1 MKGVIFMFERVKAY
15 KKLYKSNKF
24 LKGCKVIAEL
34 TGDEKM
40 LKEANE
46 ALYLNEKLKKSM
58 WLNRK
63 QAVKY
68 NLESIK
74 NGL

>member
-1 MKGVIFMFERVKAY
+1 MFERIRAY
-15 KKLYKSNKF
+15 IKLNKSNKF
-24 LKGCKVIAEL
+24 LKGCKVMAEL
-34 TGDEKM
+34 TGDYEL
-40 LKEANE
+40 LKEVNE
-46 ALYLNEKLKKSM
+46 TLYLNEKLKKSM

-74 NGL
+74 NGV

>member
-1 MKGVIFMFERVKAY
+1 MFERIKAY

-34 TGDEKM
+34 TEDDEM
-40 LKEANE
+40 LKEVNE
-46 ALYLNEKLKKSM
+46 TLYLNEKLKKSM

-68 NLESIK
+68 NLELIK

>member
-1 MKGVIFMFERVKAY
+1 MFERIKAY

-34 TGDEKM
+34 TEDDEM

-46 ALYLNEKLKKSM
+46 TLYVNEKLKKSM

-63 QAVKY
+63 
-68 NLESIK
+68 
-74 NGL
+74 

>member
-1 MKGVIFMFERVKAY
+1 MFERIKAY
-15 KKLYKSNKF
+15 KKLCKSNKF

-34 TGDEKM
+34 TGDDEM

-46 ALYLNEKLKKSM
+46 TLYLNEKLKKSM